1 MKKLLIAVC
10 LFPLMSKA
18 QNNDSIFIKKISNE
32 VLLNGKAYDL
42 LKHLT
47 KQIGAR
53 LAGSEQATK
62 AEQWGFTTLKNLG
75 ADTVFFQECEVPNWK
90 RGNGDAVTIIGW
102 NNKKVNKPLT
112 ALALGNSN
120 GTTAPVVANVLVIE
134 SFEELEQRKDEVK
147 GKIVYFNAAF
157 NATNIRPFK
166 SYGETGIYRRMGASR
181 AAKYGAVAIMIRSLT
196 EAPDNYAH
204 TGTMTYND
212 SFPKIP
218 AVALGNQDA
227 DFIAVEGKKSI
238 LQISLHTHGVMLEN
252 AIGRNVV
259 AELKGSENNNQFI
272 TIGGHLDSWDVGEGA
287 HDDGAGIVQTM
298 EVLRVLKTLGYTPK
312 RTIRFVLFANEE
324 NGLKGGLKYAE
335 LAKKNNEQH
344 VFALESDAGGF
355 TPRGFTCTVPAAKL
369 AAIQA
374 WIKLLQPYGVSEII
388 AGGGGSD
395 IGPLNKNF
403 GTPVAGFMPD
413 AQRYFDIHHTKND
426 VFEAVN
432 KRELLLGAINMAAL
446 IYLVDS
452 QNIF

>member
-90 RGNGDAVTIIGW
+90 RGNGDAVTIVGW

-120 GTTAPVVANVLVIE
+120 GTATPVVANVLVIE
-134 SFEELEQRKDEVK
+134 NFEELEQRKDEVK

-166 SYGETGIYRRMGASR
+166 SYGETGIYRRTGASR

-196 EAPDNYAH
+196 EASDNHAH

-227 DFIAVEGKKSI
+227 DFIAVEGKKST
-238 LQISLHTHGVMLEN
+238 LQISLHTHGIMLEN

-298 EVLRVLKTLGYTPK
+298 EVLRVMKTLGYKPK
-312 RTIRFVLFANEE
+312 HTIRFVLFANEE

-355 TPRGFTCTVPAAKL
+355 TPRGFTCTAPAAKL
-369 AAIQA
+369 AAMQD

-395 IGPLNKNF
+395 IGPLNRNF
-403 GTPVAGFMPD
+403 GTPVAGLMPD
-413 AQRYFDIHHTKND
+413 AQRYFDIHHAKSD

>member
-1 MKKLLIAVC
+1 MKKLLIALC

-355 TPRGFTCTVPAAKL
+355 TPRGFTCTAPAAKL
-369 AAIQA
+369 AAMQA

-388 AGGGGSD
+388 VGGGGSD

-403 GTPVAGFMPD
+403 GTPVAGLMPD
-413 AQRYFDIHHTKND
+413 AQRYFDIHHTKSD

>member
-1 MKKLLIAVC
+1 MKKLLIALC

-62 AEQWGFTTLKNLG
+62 AEQWGFTALKNLG

-102 NNKKVNKPLT
+102 NNKKVNKLLT

-134 SFEELEQRKDEVK
+134 NFEELEQRKDEVK

-227 DFIAVEGKKSI
+227 DFIAVEGKKST
-238 LQISLHTHGVMLEN
+238 LQISLHTHGIMLEN

-298 EVLRVLKTLGYTPK
+298 EVLRVLKRLGYTPK

-355 TPRGFTCTVPAAKL
+355 TPRGFTCTAPAAKL
-369 AAIQA
+369 AAMQA

-388 AGGGGSD
+388 VGGGGSD

>member
-227 DFIAVEGKKSI
+227 DFIAVEGKKST
-238 LQISLHTHGVMLEN
+238 LQISLHTHGIMLEN

-298 EVLRVLKTLGYTPK
+298 EVLRVLKRLGYTPK

-446 IYLVDS
+446 IYLVDT

>member
-227 DFIAVEGKKSI
+227 DFIAVEGKKST
-238 LQISLHTHGVMLEN
+238 LQISLHTHGIMLEN

-355 TPRGFTCTVPAAKL
+355 TPRGFTCTAPAAKL
-369 AAIQA
+369 AAMQA

-388 AGGGGSD
+388 VGGGGSD

>member
-227 DFIAVEGKKSI
+227 DFIAVEGKKST
-238 LQISLHTHGVMLEN
+238 LQISLHTHGIMLEN

-355 TPRGFTCTVPAAKL
+355 TPRGFTCTAPAAKL
-369 AAIQA
+369 AAMQA

-388 AGGGGSD
+388 VGGGGSD
-395 IGPLNKNF
+395 IGPLNRNF
-403 GTPVAGFMPD
+403 GTPVAGLMPD

>member
-355 TPRGFTCTVPAAKL
+355 TPRGFTCTAPAAKL
-369 AAIQA
+369 AAMQA

-388 AGGGGSD
+388 VGGGGSD

-403 GTPVAGFMPD
+403 GTPVAGLMPD
-413 AQRYFDIHHTKND
+413 AQRYFDIHHTKSD

>member
-62 AEQWGFTTLKNLG
+62 AEQWGYTTLKNLG

-355 TPRGFTCTVPAAKL
+355 TPRGFTCTAPAAKL
-369 AAIQA
+369 AAVQA

-388 AGGGGSD
+388 VGGGGSD

-403 GTPVAGFMPD
+403 GTPVAGLMPD
-413 AQRYFDIHHTKND
+413 AQRYFDIHHTKSD